1 MVGTVKKS
9 MAATSPILQIC
20 RTCEVEARS
29 GAVSSTVEPWSLPV
43 LDGQIRMRDQPLRR
57 QVREAIL
64 PVGMAPRQGTPVD
77 FVCCCYCSLLLQN
90 GTTAVVFAY
99 FGPLLVLLI
108 RRSQVRILPGTPLIL
123 LGLER
128 ISVGLFCQPYTPH
141 LTSLCCC
148 YLHFLLKN
156 TPPLPLLGLVVA
168 PSVDLQSA
176 GKLNPWNCRRTVFFK
191 PSPERCSRHSAES
204 PPLHSL
210 LSDQNPRQCL
220 QGNCALSNTGRQV

>member
-108 RRSQVRILPGTPLIL
+108 RRGRFRSARAPRSIY
-123 LGLER
+123 R
-128 ISVGLFCQPYTPH
+128 A
-141 LTSLCCC
+141 
-148 YLHFLLKN
+148 YL
-156 TPPLPLLGLVVA
+156 
-168 PSVDLQSA
+168 
-176 GKLNPWNCRRTVFFK
+176 CRRRRLIISMAPRHGTLFIRR
-191 PSPERCSRHSAES
+191 SPA
-204 PPLHSL
+204 
-210 LSDQNPRQCL
+210 DQRE
-220 QGNCALSNTGRQV
+220 G